1 MDDEFNES
9 EFEDSLESGMNS
21 SFNGYGGFNGFGS
34 FGNNNR
40 NDDIRSIN
48 DRTGKNEEIRN
59 TDEDYGRTSSR
70 EKKRKQEDEEA
81 DDITGSKKGKGSD
94 ELEGTKSD
102 KDKEDKGSG
111 NYDDSSSD
119 KKDSDSDKK
128 DSDSDSNS
136 EDKKSK
142 EKEESSSDDDSGK
155 SKSGGKFKKYKIY
168 FIIGGIVLALVII
181 AFLFVALITA
191 IDNLTL
197 GLVSFYGV
205 PESNKDDS
213 SSADGAGLYDDKKFM
228 YDENG
233 NPRNKE
239 DLLAYLES
247 NKSCE
252 GNFWTGIS
260 DGWNAFWGNSIN
272 DVCEFIR
279 YIEKETGKYNVDQ
292 ALIFSTVFY
301 GYDTRPT
308 AELYINPSEAPESS
322 PTIEHYEGIYN
333 ILNDDNIVITRA
345 KIDDLIKHS
354 HATTKSYYYQW
365 EIEEKTDEEG
375 KVTSITGKC
384 VYKESQSEKY
394 NLDKWKVY
402 MRFGAKAAEKFD
414 EVVLKSKN
422 FETSSDECKD
432 TDGAYT
438 EEALNNQLAAAAA
451 NYGSGVT
458 YTLDMSSVNKA
469 RKALETP
476 DETASEVFFQAA
488 DINSKTKDYFRS
500 YDGIEFDYKNGYA
513 YQNFP
518 SFKPSMESGGA
529 YYGKV
534 KIQYDDI
541 FTAKEIEQLILN
553 IVDRKTNM
561 NYALNRED
569 PDVRDDYSSYL
580 GGYTGVPTGAN
591 CMQYLPASLNE
602 IQVKLTDCLGS
613 PIGTVPFADY
623 IIGVANGEVSN
634 KNDDYVKA
642 QMVAAISY
650 ALRRHNNYTKGSTIE
665 MRSGNCDQVYCSM
678 MKGCTSKSTPI
689 NGDTRFH
696 SYYIGGSK
704 AYPQLYPKYQALYE
718 EASDY
723 LLVKDG
729 APFNAHYINTSQ
741 NRWYEKAS
749 RGMAFTQIMQ
759 EEYAEE
765 GATLIR
771 CSDKN
776 STTDNPDLPEED
788 KDKVGNKP
796 TTEYPKVSPD
806 KGPYYGFSYK
816 DGEDGTHITINPEW
830 KNANLVNVSPKC
842 EGNSE
847 FSSKTFTIHKKAV
860 SNFEKAFKKVCS
872 ILTNG
877 VKIQSGETCKYTA
890 SELFSD
896 GTVFIER
903 KTSGGSFDLHPYG
916 LAQDINYSKKITVNG
931 KDYTPYNTRNLSDYL
946 EFVNAIGGK
955 EENCKNVN
963 YILWAYAYK
972 DAGFYWG
979 GNYGRN
985 GNSGSY
991 DGKLFELKYN

>member
-301 GYDTRPT
+301 TMISGGCTDFRRFF
-308 AELYINPSEAPESS
+308 LS
-322 PTIEHYEGIYN
+322 PCG
-333 ILNDDNIVITRA
+333 
-345 KIDDLIKHS
+345 
-354 HATTKSYYYQW
+354 
-365 EIEEKTDEEG
+365 
-375 KVTSITGKC
+375 
-384 VYKESQSEKY
+384 
-394 NLDKWKVY
+394 
-402 MRFGAKAAEKFD
+402 
-414 EVVLKSKN
+414 
-422 FETSSDECKD
+422 
-432 TDGAYT
+432 
-438 EEALNNQLAAAAA
+438 
-451 NYGSGVT
+451 
-458 YTLDMSSVNKA
+458 KA
-469 RKALETP
+469 RFWL
-476 DETASEVFFQAA
+476 
-488 DINSKTKDYFRS
+488 
-500 YDGIEFDYKNGYA
+500 
-513 YQNFP
+513 
-518 SFKPSMESGGA
+518 
-529 YYGKV
+529 
-534 KIQYDDI
+534 
-541 FTAKEIEQLILN
+541 
-553 IVDRKTNM
+553 
-561 NYALNRED
+561 
-569 PDVRDDYSSYL
+569 
-580 GGYTGVPTGAN
+580 
-591 CMQYLPASLNE
+591 
-602 IQVKLTDCLGS
+602 
-613 PIGTVPFADY
+613 
-623 IIGVANGEVSN
+623 
-634 KNDDYVKA
+634 
-642 QMVAAISY
+642 
-650 ALRRHNNYTKGSTIE
+650 
-665 MRSGNCDQVYCSM
+665 
-678 MKGCTSKSTPI
+678 
-689 NGDTRFH
+689 
-696 SYYIGGSK
+696 
-704 AYPQLYPKYQALYE
+704 
-718 EASDY
+718 
-723 LLVKDG
+723 
-729 APFNAHYINTSQ
+729 
-741 NRWYEKAS
+741 
-749 RGMAFTQIMQ
+749 
-759 EEYAEE
+759 
-765 GATLIR
+765 
-771 CSDKN
+771 
-776 STTDNPDLPEED
+776 
-788 KDKVGNKP
+788 
-796 TTEYPKVSPD
+796 
-806 KGPYYGFSYK
+806 
-816 DGEDGTHITINPEW
+816 
-830 KNANLVNVSPKC
+830 
-842 EGNSE
+842 
-847 FSSKTFTIHKKAV
+847 
-860 SNFEKAFKKVCS
+860 
-872 ILTNG
+872 
-877 VKIQSGETCKYTA
+877 
-890 SELFSD
+890 
-896 GTVFIER
+896 
-903 KTSGGSFDLHPYG
+903 
-916 LAQDINYSKKITVNG
+916 
-931 KDYTPYNTRNLSDYL
+931 
-946 EFVNAIGGK
+946 
-955 EENCKNVN
+955 
-963 YILWAYAYK
+963 
-972 DAGFYWG
+972 
-979 GNYGRN
+979 
-985 GNSGSY
+985 
-991 DGKLFELKYN
+991 